1 MLDPKVLRETPDLV
15 RAGIAKKHL
24 DVDLDAVL
32 AIDAAWRSLLQE
44 VEALRA
50 SQKSANTAMAALP
63 KGSPEFAA
71 KLAEKK
77 LTPNPEASREVL
89 IRRVTFDLT
98 GLPPTIAEV
107 DAFLADQ
114 SPNAYEKVV
123 DRLLASPHYGEHL
136 GRIWLDAARY
146 GDTHGMHLDNE
157 RSMWPYR
164 DWVVRAFNRNL
175 PFDLFTIEQLAGDLL
190 PNPTQDQL
198 IATGFNRCN
207 VTTGEGGSINEEWI
221 YRYARQAR
229 LVDGASEVHKMVLSR
244 NLLAE
249 RQDFWSWA

>member
-1 MLDPKVLRETPDLV
+1 M
-15 RAGIAKKHL
+15 
-24 DVDLDAVL
+24 
-32 AIDAAWRSLLQE
+32 
-44 VEALRA
+44 
-50 SQKSANTAMAALP
+50 
-63 KGSPEFAA
+63 
-71 KLAEKK
+71 
-77 LTPNPEASREVL
+77 L

-123 DRLLASPHYGEHL
+123 DRLLASPHYGEHM

-175 PFDLFTIEQLAGDLL
+175 SFDQFTLEQLAGDLL

-221 YRYARQAR
+221 YRYAVERTETM
-229 LVDGASEVHKMVLSR
+229 ASVWMGMTAGCAVCHDHKYDPISQKDFYGLSAFFANIDEHGLYSHFTETAPTPALPLYKDNQESQIGR
-244 NLLAE
+244 AHV
-249 RQDFWSWA
+249 